1 MWCEVE
7 VEVEVEVGHKK
18 KKNMGTRKN
27 EKQRERRKENERERK
42 TKQAK
47 TNSKVG
53 KMKNGSGVRR
63 EDREMRVQGGPGWWE
78 EGDRHSPCR

>member
-1 MWCEVE
+1 MWF
-7 VEVEVEVGHKK
+7 EVEVEVGHKK

-27 EKQRERRKENERERK
+27 EKQRERRKEHGRERK

-53 KMKNGSGVRR
+53 KIKNRSGVRR
-63 EDREMRVQGGPGWWE
+63 EDREMRVKGGPGRWE
-78 EGDRHSPCR
+78 EGGRHLPCR